1 MIYQS
6 YEDYMR
12 SVLGNSYANEY
23 TNQSYNYPYVR
34 EGQNVSTYAMPTNV
48 PNLTDSR
55 QMNMQS
61 QPNMA
66 NQANMSN
73 QMNMQS
79 QTNFQSSMRRN
90 SEPNMEESE
99 EILKIKK
106 MYPDIYCLLMP
117 MVNKIVEENKDREVT
132 ESLVESMTMEIYNN
146 IEDDMVVGRN
156 LQAQQ
161 NARVS
166 SSSNTTTTTS
176 NSRANNSQSSNSST
190 SRTTTVARTNTT
202 STQSGVSRSS
212 DALMQSQIN
221 SRNQTSQS
229 NMANSTSN
237 RTAQNSRRIGNPTLK
252 DLIKILIIRRL
263 LERKR
268 NTRTSSAVDNNFSVP
283 VNQNIEMNNNYVPV
297 MNQNPAIQSMQNSPT
312 SNMNR
317 QVNAN
322 INQMNYPFSNY
333 FATPYPEDE
342 YVN

>member
-55 QMNMQS
+55 QMNT
-61 QPNMA
+61 
-66 NQANMSN
+66 
-73 QMNMQS
+73 QS

-90 SEPNMEESE
+90 NEPNMEESE

-106 MYPDIYCLLMP
+106 MYPEIYCLLMP
-117 MVNKIVEENKDREVT
+117 MVNKIVEENKNREVT

-146 IEDDMVVGRN
+146 IEDDMVLGRN

-161 NARVS
+161 NARVL

-176 NSRANNSQSSNSST
+176 NSRANNSQSSNTST
-190 SRTTTVARTNTT
+190 SRTTTVARANTT

-283 VNQNIEMNNNYVPV
+283 VNQNVEMNNNYVPV
-297 MNQNPAIQSMQNSPT
+297 MNQNPVIQSMQNSPT
-312 SNMNR
+312 PNMNR

-342 YVN
+342 CVN

>member
-34 EGQNVSTYAMPTNV
+34 EGQNISTYAMPTNV

-55 QMNMQS
+55 QMNT
-61 QPNMA
+61 
-66 NQANMSN
+66 
-73 QMNMQS
+73 QS

-90 SEPNMEESE
+90 NEPNMEESE

-202 STQSGVSRSS
+202 STQSGVGRTS
-212 DALMQSQIN
+212 DALM
-221 SRNQTSQS
+221 
-229 NMANSTSN
+229 
-237 RTAQNSRRIGNPTLK
+237 
-252 DLIKILIIRRL
+252 
-263 LERKR
+263 
-268 NTRTSSAVDNNFSVP
+268 
-283 VNQNIEMNNNYVPV
+283 
-297 MNQNPAIQSMQNSPT
+297 
-312 SNMNR
+312 
-317 QVNAN
+317 
-322 INQMNYPFSNY
+322 
-333 FATPYPEDE
+333 
-342 YVN
+342 